1 MMKHFF
7 QTQCRAFFLVFIVYS
22 TTLLAGCGEN
32 KELSPEGYQL
42 NKPKSFELGKVL
54 NEISGISFQ
63 AEDSSLIAISDNQEK
78 IIQIQLKNMKLKDMT
93 KKVVAPESDLEGVAV
108 VENTIYILLSRGV
121 IKAVQPGAG
130 DSSEV
135 ITYTLPLGGVNDF
148 ETLYYDRA
156 QNALIMICKSCAHEK
171 GEGFRTAFRFDLK
184 SNQFDSIAHFRI
196 QRDAI
201 EEILKDKDIKF
212 APSAAAIHPITNQL
226 FILSSAGNL
235 LVITDRKGQ
244 VLEAYKLNPDIYPQ
258 AEGIAFAPNG
268 DMFISNEGKL
278 GKANLLVFPYLR
290 TGKKNK

>member
-7 QTQCRAFFLVFIVYS
+7 QTQCRAFMLVFIVYA
-22 TTLLAGCGEN
+22 TTLLAGCAEK
-32 KELSPEGYQL
+32 KELSPKGYQL
-42 NKPKSFELGKVL
+42 NKPNSFELGKVL

-63 AEDSSLIAISDNQEK
+63 QEDSSLIAISDNQEK
-78 IIQIQLKNMKLKDMT
+78 IIQIQLKNKKLKDVT
-93 KKVVAPESDLEGVAV
+93 KKVVAPDSDLEGIAV

-121 IKAVQPGAG
+121 IKAVPPGAG

-135 ITYTLPLGGVNDF
+135 INYTLPLGGVNDF

-171 GEGFRTAFRFDLK
+171 GQGFRTAFRFDLETRE
-184 SNQFDSIAHFRI
+184 FDSTAHFKIER
-196 QRDAI
+196 QAI
-201 EEILKDKDIKF
+201 EDILKDKDIKF
-212 APSAAAIHPITNQL
+212 APSDAAIHPITNEL
-226 FILSSAGNL
+226 YILSSAGNL

-244 VLEAYKLNPDIYPQ
+244 VLEAYKLNPDKYPQ

-278 GKANLLVFPYLR
+278 GKANLLYFPYR
-290 TGKKNK
+290 RSGKKNK